1 MFICSILCSSSLAI
15 VVARSFAWQLLS
27 SSALGNVC
35 RNAAKY
41 EIQLVLTT
49 LEKDE
54 QEQERRR
61 RRRKGRRRSLAIEF
75 FFEMS
80 SFFNALE
87 EGILAMARRHLQP
100 CEIYLF

>member
-54 QEQERRR
+54 QEQQEGEEEEEV
-61 RRRKGRRRSLAIEF
+61 KEEVLQL
-75 FFEMS
+75 S
-80 SFFNALE
+80 SSSN
-87 EGILAMARRHLQP
+87 
-100 CEIYLF
+100 